1 MSEAVITLHGLT
13 KRFAGMDKPAVA
25 PLDCTIHSGY
35 VTGLVGPDG
44 AGKTTL
50 MRMLAGLLKADDGSA
65 SVLGFDPIQNDSELH
80 AVLGYMPQKFGLYE
94 DLTVMENLTLYADL
108 RSVTG
113 EIREK
118 TFARLLAFTAL
129 GPFTGRLAGKLSGGM
144 KQKLGLACTLVGEP
158 KVLLLDEPGVGVDPI
173 SRRELW
179 QMVHELAGDGMLILW
194 STSYLDEAE
203 QCRDVLLMN
212 EGELLYQGEPKA
224 LTQTMAGRSFLASSP
239 QENNR
244 KLLQRA
250 LRLPQVS
257 DGMIQGRSVRL
268 ILKKEATADEIRQAD
283 GMPEIIL
290 NETAPRF
297 EDAFIDLL
305 GGAGTSESPLGAILH
320 TVEGT
325 PGETVIEAKELT
337 KKFGDFAATDHVNF
351 VVQRGEIFGLLGPNG
366 AGKST
371 TFKMMCGLLVPT
383 SGKALVLD
391 MDLKVSSGKARQ
403 HLGYMAQKFSLYG
416 NLTVEQ
422 NLRFFSGVY
431 GLRGR
436 AQNEKIQRM
445 SEAFGLKSIASHPTD
460 ALPLGFKQ
468 RLALACSLM
477 HEPDILFLDEPTSGV
492 DPLTRREF
500 WLHINSMVEKGVTV
514 MVTTHFM
521 DEAEY
526 CDRIGLVYRGKL
538 IASGTPDDLK
548 AQPPMRSRPIRQWN
562 RLLSPSS
569 MTGIRSI
576 RMSKSLSWRRVRALC
591 VKETRQ
597 IVRDPSSWL
606 IAVVIPLLLLFIF
619 GYGINLDSS
628 KLRVGILLEQQSQEA
643 LDFTHAMTGS
653 PYIDATISDNR
664 HELIEKMQAG
674 RIRGLV
680 VIPVDF
686 AQQMARTNDTAP
698 IQVIT
703 DGSEP
708 NTANFVQGY
717 VEGIWQIWQM
727 QRAEDRGDTFE
738 PLIDVQTRYWFNPAA
753 ISQHFIIPG
762 AVTIIM
768 TVIGAILT
776 SLVVAREWER
786 GTMEA
791 LLSTEVTRIELLL
804 CKLIPYYFLG
814 MLAMLLCMLVS
825 VFILGVPYRGSL
837 LILFVITSLFLL
849 STLGMGLLIS
859 TITRNQFNAAQV
871 ALNAA
876 FLPSI
881 MLSGFIF
888 QIDSMPAVIRA
899 VTYIIPARYF
909 VSTLQS
915 LFLAGN
921 IPVVL
926 GINVLFL
933 IASAVMFIGLTW
945 LKTKRRLD

>member
-1 MSEAVITLHGLT
+1 MSEAGIKLDGLI

-25 PLDCTIHSGY
+25 RLDCTIQSGY

-50 MRMLAGLLKADDGSA
+50 MRMLAGLLKPDEGQI
-65 SVLGFDPIQNDSELH
+65 SVIGYDPINDNSALH

-113 EIREK
+113 EVREK
-118 TFARLLAFTAL
+118 TFARLLEFTSL

-224 LTQTMAGRSFLASSP
+224 LTDTMRGRSFLMSSP
-239 QENNR
+239 AENNR

-250 LRLPQVS
+250 LKLPQVS
-257 DGMIQGRSVRL
+257 DGMIQGRSVRV
-268 ILKKEATADEIRQAD
+268 ILTKEANADVIRSAD
-283 GMPEIIL
+283 GMPDIEI

-305 GGAGTSESPLGAILH
+305 GGAGTSESPLAAILH
-320 TVEGT
+320 TVDGT
-325 PGETVIEAKELT
+325 PGETVIEAKALT
-337 KKFGDFAATDHVNF
+337 KKFGDFAATDHVDF
-351 VVQRGEIFGLLGPNG
+351 AVKRGEIFGLLGPNG

-416 NLTVEQ
+416 NLTVVQ

-431 GLRGR
+431 GLRGK
-436 AQNEKIQRM
+436 AQAEKIERM
-445 SEAFGLKSIASHPTD
+445 SEAFGLKSIRDHATD
-460 ALPLGFKQ
+460 DLPLGYKQ

-492 DPLTRREF
+492 DPITRREF

-548 AQPPMRSRPIRQWN
+548 AQAAD
-562 RLLSPSS
+562 
-569 MTGIRSI
+569 T
-576 RMSKSLSWRRVRALC
+576 
-591 VKETRQ
+591 ETA
-597 IVRDPSSWL
+597 DP
-606 IAVVIPLLLLFIF
+606 
-619 GYGINLDSS
+619 
-628 KLRVGILLEQQSQEA
+628 
-643 LDFTHAMTGS
+643 
-653 PYIDATISDNR
+653 
-664 HELIEKMQAG
+664 
-674 RIRGLV
+674 
-680 VIPVDF
+680 
-686 AQQMARTNDTAP
+686 
-698 IQVIT
+698 
-703 DGSEP
+703 
-708 NTANFVQGY
+708 
-717 VEGIWQIWQM
+717 
-727 QRAEDRGDTFE
+727 
-738 PLIDVQTRYWFNPAA
+738 
-753 ISQHFIIPG
+753 
-762 AVTIIM
+762 
-768 TVIGAILT
+768 
-776 SLVVAREWER
+776 
-786 GTMEA
+786 TMEQA
-791 LLSTEVTRIELLL
+791 FIT
-804 CKLIPYYFLG
+804 LINNWDKEHHD
-814 MLAMLLCMLVS
+814 V
-825 VFILGVPYRGSL
+825 R
-837 LILFVITSLFLL
+837 
-849 STLGMGLLIS
+849 
-859 TITRNQFNAAQV
+859 
-871 ALNAA
+871 
-876 FLPSI
+876 
-881 MLSGFIF
+881 
-888 QIDSMPAVIRA
+888 
-899 VTYIIPARYF
+899 
-909 VSTLQS
+909 
-915 LFLAGN
+915 
-921 IPVVL
+921 
-926 GINVLFL
+926 
-933 IASAVMFIGLTW
+933 
-945 LKTKRRLD
+945 